1 MHPNFFQSKGAAEK
15 QRDMKGF
22 GSNENVGGFRNN
34 LNKKLN
40 EMQQD
45 QFNTQQIMD
54 IEAQSVIL
62 ETEGQL

>member
-15 QRDMKGF
+15 QREMKGF

-45 QFNTQQIMD
+45 
-54 IEAQSVIL
+54 
-62 ETEGQL
+62 